1 MKKKEDYLPAEYH
14 PVPDVD
20 AADENV
26 VEGEY
31 RELPPIVSPEP
42 PETQEIT
49 SEDSG
54 VLEDGEE
61 PEGRPS
67 FAERAGRAVRASGR
81 AGEGALSY
89 IGERITETPPED
101 DLGDLTTVRRDDITG
116 DAYGEDN
123 SDLFDVSDEDV
134 MGDDGD
140 ESMDDILGVDD
151 EDIMGVSLRPKVTKT
166 RRTRPKRNYPPSFG
180 GMNY

>member
-1 MKKKEDYLPAEYH
+1 MEDDIKYLPAPHEEDG
-14 PVPDVD
+14 VI
-20 AADENV
+20 
-26 VEGEY
+26 EGEY

-54 VLEDGEE
+54 VLEDGDE
-61 PEGRPS
+61 PVGCPS

-81 AGEGALSY
+81 AGEGAISY
-89 IGERITETPPED
+89 IGEKITETPPED
-101 DLGDLTTVRRDDITG
+101 DLSDLTRVSRDDLTG

-140 ESMDDILGVDD
+140 SDMDDILGVDD
-151 EDIMGVSLRPKVTKT
+151 EDITGYPPKPRITRMT
-166 RRTRPKRNYPPSFG
+166 RRATPRRRMPPSVG